1 MSEASALDTGPGPG
15 DAVSVLL
22 IMEDRETRRP
32 VVEQL
37 ESAGYRVTTVE
48 KAWEAVRQA
57 GQDPP
62 GMVLIDMRTRDV
74 TDWNFIRDISL
85 GHDIPVVLI
94 AGDGSQDVALAFEV
108 GADDCIADPLTR
120 GEVLARMGEA
130 LRRRA
135 ERGAGAGH
143 GTIRLGGMTISRP
156 ECSVTVSGRMVHLP
170 LMEFT
175 LLWEL
180 ATNAGRVTTYE
191 TLIARLWGPGS
202 GNRSNKVRVVIK
214 NLRRKLGD
222 DARSPRYIFTVPKA
236 GYRMGPR
243 GR

>member
-1 MSEASALDTGPGPG
+1 MSETREPDTGPGPR
-15 DAVSVLL
+15 DAASVLL
-22 IMEDRETRRP
+22 LMEDRETRRP
-32 VVEQL
+32 VVEDL
-37 ESAGYRVTTVE
+37 ESAGYRVVTADN
-48 KAWEAVRQA
+48 AWEAVLRV

-74 TDWNFIRDISL
+74 GDHNFIGNISL

-120 GEVLARMGEA
+120 GETLARVRET
-130 LRRRA
+130 LKRRA

-143 GTIRLGGMTISRP
+143 GTIRLGRMTISRP
-156 ECSVTVSGRMVHLP
+156 ECSVTIPGRTVQLP
-170 LMEFT
+170 MMEFT

-222 DARSPRYIFTVPKA
+222 DARSPRYIFTVKKA

-243 GR
+243 GQ